1 MNVNIKQDRL
11 NSIMTKYLD
20 SITDSDHVTKIENYL
35 TVYRMDENDDFVNI
49 MEYNEENNE
58 LYLYTDFLFQ
68 FRNMFPIDR
77 WDARDFIG
85 EWFSKKFNLPVSDVL

>member
-1 MNVNIKQDRL
+1 MNVNIRQDKL

-20 SITDSDHVTKIENYL
+20 SIADSENVINVGNYTTIYRLDDGEGFVHIMGYDNRTKELDIFP
-35 TVYRMDENDDFVNI
+35 DFI
-49 MEYNEENNE
+49 
-58 LYLYTDFLFQ
+58 FQ
-68 FRNMFPIDR
+68 FRSMFPIDR